1 MLLAKPNPQNYYS
14 VTVALYRPNLLIELK
29 RFLFISF
36 FSLFLSPFIAFLLF
50 SFLFSLSFYF
60 LVLFLSFFCAVAHP
74 LSRHVRT
81 KAGFVL
87 LFELN
92 EKAFLSTSAFLLFLC
107 WCNVVSLCTHS
118 SRRICVVLL
127 IYNNVGCRKVCVDCC
142 FRLLTCAKIEQRF

>member
-36 FSLFLSPFIAFLLF
+36 SLCSCLLSLLF
-50 SFLFSLSFYF
+50 SYSLFFVFPFFLFSCFVSFF
-60 LVLFLSFFCAVAHP
+60 FFLFLSFFCAVAQP

-92 EKAFLSTSAFLLFLC
+92 EKVFLLYLC
-107 WCNVVSLCTHS
+107 FSPIFMLVQCRFFMRNVA
-118 SRRICVVLL
+118 
-127 IYNNVGCRKVCVDCC
+127 VDASASCC
-142 FRLLTCAKIEQRF
+142 LYIIMWGAEKFG

>member
-14 VTVALYRPNLLIELK
+14 VTVALFRPNLLIELK

-36 FSLFLSPFIAFLLF
+36 SFFLFFFVLVSFHCFSLFL

-60 LVLFLSFFCAVAHP
+60 LVFLLFPFVCSVAQP

-87 LFELN
+87 LFGLN
-92 EKAFLSTSAFLLFLC
+92 EKTVCVLPLLSTYFYVGAISFLYAQRC
-107 WCNVVSLCTHS
+107 
-118 SRRICVVLL
+118 SRRVCVVLL
-127 IYNNVGCRKVCVDCC
+127 IYNNVGC
-142 FRLLTCAKIEQRF
+142 